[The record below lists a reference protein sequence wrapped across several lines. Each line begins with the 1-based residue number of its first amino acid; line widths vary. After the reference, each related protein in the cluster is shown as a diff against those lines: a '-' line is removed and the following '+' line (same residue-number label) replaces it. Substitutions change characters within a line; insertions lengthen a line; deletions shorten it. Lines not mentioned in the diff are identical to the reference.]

1 MPTGAYDT
9 LDRAI
14 LTALGGSADGSG
26 EWLRFLA
33 VREARR
39 LGKSAVDAETSLR
52 RLHDGGCLALAFGL
66 ERGRLTDAGVL
77 VARRIGRRS
86 HGFAMTV
93 EPRPPKTRATA

>member
-1 MPTGAYDT
+1 MATRVYDT

-14 LTALGGSADGSG
+14 LNALSGNVAGGD

-39 LGKSAVDAETSLR
+39 LGKSAADAERSLS

-77 VARRIGRRS
+77 VARRIGRRP

-93 EPRPPKTRATA
+93 EPPQPKTRATA

>member
-1 MPTGAYDT
+1 MATRAYDT

-39 LGKSAVDAETSLR
+39 LGKSAVDAERSLS
-52 RLHDGGCLALAFGL
+52 RLHDGGCLTLAFGL

-77 VARRIGRRS
+77 VARRIGRRPR
-86 HGFAMTV
+86 GFALTV
-93 EPRPPKTRATA
+93 EPPQAKTRATA